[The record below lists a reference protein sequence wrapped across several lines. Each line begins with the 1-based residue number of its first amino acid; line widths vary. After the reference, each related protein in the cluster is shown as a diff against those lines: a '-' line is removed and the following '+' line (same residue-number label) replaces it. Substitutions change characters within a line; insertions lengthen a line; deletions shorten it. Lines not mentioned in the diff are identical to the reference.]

1 MTYAVI
7 WTSAAIA
14 ELGRVAAGLADPKA
28 ADREGAW
35 MDTLL
40 RRYPH
45 SMGESRWGSYRI
57 WYADVIGIWYAV
69 DDTAMTVRVLSV
81 GPARRR

>member
-1 MTYAVI
+1 MTYTVT
-7 WTSAAIA
+7 WTATAIA
-14 ELGRVAAGLADPKA
+14 ELARVAASLSDPTA
-28 ADREGAW
+28 ADREGVW

-57 WYADVIGIWYAV
+57 WYADVIGIWYSV
-69 DDTAMTVRVLSV
+69 NDNTMTVRVLSV
-81 GPARRR
+81 GAARRR